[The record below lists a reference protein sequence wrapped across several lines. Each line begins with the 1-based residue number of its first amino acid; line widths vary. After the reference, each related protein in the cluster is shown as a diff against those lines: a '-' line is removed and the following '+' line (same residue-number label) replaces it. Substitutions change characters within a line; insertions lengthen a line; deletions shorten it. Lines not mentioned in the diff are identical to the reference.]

1 MPTTDVAEEIRT
13 FIEEEVLE
21 GDAELTQDQPLLTG
35 LLDSFGLMALLGF
48 IEERYEMPISN
59 DLVVS
64 ENFGSVE
71 AVARFI
77 NGKLAERA

>member
-1 MPTTDVAEEIRT
+1 MSMTDVADEIRT
-13 FIEEEVLE
+13 FIEEEVLD
-21 GDAELTQDQPLLTG
+21 GDEHLTQDQPLLTG

-48 IEERYEMPISN
+48 IEERYELPISN

-77 NGKLAERA
+77 QGKLAERT